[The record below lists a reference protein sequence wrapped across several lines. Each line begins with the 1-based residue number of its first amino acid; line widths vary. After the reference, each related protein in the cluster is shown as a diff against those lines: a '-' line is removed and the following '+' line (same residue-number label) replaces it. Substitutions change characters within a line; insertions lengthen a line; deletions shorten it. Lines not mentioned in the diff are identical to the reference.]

1 MAVNFQDNEIELAW
15 SEVFSKDEYRIA
27 IAEIANKYPQPK
39 SLHVDYA
46 DINAYNVDF
55 AMFILDHPDR
65 CLDLAR
71 KTFAVAYVDDSL
83 FFFLVI
89 RGLQPFR

>member
-1 MAVNFQDNEIELAW
+1 MAVNFQDSEIELAW

-39 SLHVDYA
+39 SLNVDYA
-46 DINAYNVDF
+46 DINSYNVDF
-55 AMFILDHPDR
+55 AMFILENPDR

-71 KTFAVAYVDDSL
+71 KTVLSL
-83 FFFLVI
+83 VPNVS
-89 RGLQPFR
+89 RPGTS